1 LTKIFRVNM
10 ADQSVTE
17 EEAPSKWA
25 LLGGRGFTSR
35 VIMDEITPGCHPLG
49 PNNKLVMA
57 PGIVTGSAAAT
68 SGRVSVGAKS
78 PLTGGTKESNA
89 GTPVSQML
97 GRLRIKGV
105 IFENQ
110 PANGGWWLLQIGKDG
125 AELLPADDLAGK
137 STSEVNETL
146 FERYGNRIGVVCIGS
161 TGENLMSMA
170 GVCFNDTEGR
180 ASRFA
185 ARGGLG
191 AVMGSKGLKAIVV
204 DATGAPGV
212 EVKNRDVF
220 RAGERK
226 MLSALQTHDV
236 TKPGGAL
243 NTLGTEVLI
252 NVMNEA
258 GGLPTRNFRSGS
270 FEDANNLSGETL
282 ADIIR
287 ERGGMGKSTHA
298 CSPGC
303 VIECS
308 NIYPRADGSEFVSV
322 MEYESVWALGANLGV
337 NDMDEVA
344 EMIRLCNEF
353 GLDTIEAGV
362 TLGVAMEA
370 GIAQFGDGPAAIAL
384 LYDIDEATPTG
395 RILGNGATFT
405 GKAFGVTRVPTVKG
419 QGMPAYEPRVVKGLG
434 VTYATSPQGADHTA
448 GYSNAQEILGVGG
461 KVDPS
466 AVEGKAD
473 LSRTMQAATAFIDAH
488 GYCLFTAFA
497 MLDIS
502 SGMEGMVETVNGIL
516 GTDWTVDDVGRV
528 GMEILESERE
538 FNAAAGFTKADDRLP
553 EFMTYEPLPP
563 LNEVN
568 NIPDAVMDSVF
579 GE

>member
-1 LTKIFRVNM
+1 
-10 ADQSVTE
+10 
-17 EEAPSKWA
+17 
-25 LLGGRGFTSR
+25 
-35 VIMDEITPGCHPLG
+35 
-49 PNNKLVMA
+49 
-57 PGIVTGSAAAT
+57 
-68 SGRVSVGAKS
+68 
-78 PLTGGTKESNA
+78 
-89 GTPVSQML
+89 
-97 GRLRIKGV
+97 
-105 IFENQ
+105 
-110 PANGGWWLLQIGKDG
+110 
-125 AELLPADDLAGK
+125 
-137 STSEVNETL
+137 
-146 FERYGNRIGVVCIGS
+146 
-161 TGENLMSMA
+161 
-170 GVCFNDTEGR
+170 
-180 ASRFA
+180 
-185 ARGGLG
+185 
-191 AVMGSKGLKAIVV
+191 
-204 DATGAPGV
+204 
-212 EVKNRDVF
+212 
-220 RAGERK
+220 
-226 MLSALQTHDV
+226 
-236 TKPGGAL
+236 
-243 NTLGTEVLI
+243 
-252 NVMNEA
+252 
-258 GGLPTRNFRSGS
+258 
-270 FEDANNLSGETL
+270 
-282 ADIIR
+282 
-287 ERGGMGKSTHA
+287 
-298 CSPGC
+298 
-303 VIECS
+303 
-308 NIYPRADGSEFVSV
+308 
-322 MEYESVWALGANLGV
+322 
-337 NDMDEVA
+337 
-344 EMIRLCNEF
+344 
-353 GLDTIEAGV
+353 
-362 TLGVAMEA
+362 MEA

-384 LYDIDEATPTG
+384 LHDIDEATPTG

>member
-1 LTKIFRVNM
+1 MGN
-10 ADQSVTE
+10 QSVAE
-17 EEAPSKWA
+17 EEVPSKWE

-49 PNNKLVMA
+49 PNNKLIMA
-57 PGIVTGSAAAT
+57 PGVVTGSAAAT

-97 GRLRIKGV
+97 GRLRIKGI

-110 PANGGWWLLQIGKDG
+110 PENGGWWLLQVGKDK

-137 STSEVNETL
+137 STSEINETL
-146 FERYGNRIGVVCIGS
+146 FERYGKRIGIVCIGT

-170 GVCFNDTEGR
+170 GICFNDTEGR

-191 AVMGSKGLKAIVV
+191 AVMGSKGLKAIVI
-204 DATGAPGV
+204 DTTGAPGV
-212 EVKNRDVF
+212 EVKDREVF

-236 TKPGGAL
+236 TKPGGTL
-243 NTLGTEVLI
+243 NEYGTEALI

-270 FEDANNLSGETL
+270 FEEANNISGEML
-282 ADIIR
+282 AEIIR

-337 NDMDEVA
+337 SDMDEVA
-344 EMIRLCNEF
+344 EMIRLCNEY

-384 LYDIDEATPTG
+384 LHEIDEASPTG

-448 GYSNAQEILGVGG
+448 GYTNAQEILGVGG
-461 KVDPS
+461 KVDPVE
-466 AVEGKAD
+466 VEGKAD

-553 EFMTYEPLPP
+553 EFMTYEALPP
-563 LNEVN
+563 LDQVN

>member
-1 LTKIFRVNM
+1 LAKIFRVNM
-10 ADQSVTE
+10 ADQSVA
-17 EEAPSKWA
+17 EEAVTSKWE

-49 PNNKLVMA
+49 PNNKFIMA

-68 SGRVSVGAKS
+68 SGRVSIGGKS

-97 GRLRIKGV
+97 GRLRIKGIIV
-105 IFENQ
+105 ENQ
-110 PANGGWWLLQIGKDG
+110 PESGWWMLKIDKDG
-125 AELLPADDLAGK
+125 VETLPADDLQGR
-137 STSEVNETL
+137 STTETNQAM
-146 FERYGNRIGVVCIGS
+146 FERYGDQVGVVSIGT
-161 TGENLMSMA
+161 TGENTMAMA
-170 GVCFNDTEGR
+170 GVCFSDAEGR
-180 ASRFA
+180 ASRYA
-185 ARGGLG
+185 GRGGLG

-204 DATGAPGV
+204 DQTGAPGV
-212 EVKNRDVF
+212 EVKNREVF

-236 TKPGGAL
+236 TKPGGTL
-243 NTLGTEVLI
+243 NTFGTNALI

-270 FEDANNLSGETL
+270 FDGADNISGETL

-287 ERGGMGKSTHA
+287 ERGGMGKSTHS

-308 NIYPRADGSEFVSV
+308 NIYAKSDGSEHVSV

-337 NDMDEVA
+337 DDMDDVA
-344 EMIRLCNEF
+344 EMIRICNDI
-353 GLDTIEAGV
+353 GVDTIEAGV

-370 GIAQFGDGPAAIAL
+370 GVAQFGDGKAAISL
-384 LYDIDEATPTG
+384 LNEVDQATPTG

-405 GKAFGVTRVPTVKG
+405 GKAYGVTRVPAVKG

-448 GYSNAQEILGVGG
+448 GYTNAQEILGVGG
-461 KVDPS
+461 KLDPT
-466 AVEGKAD
+466 AVEGKGD

-497 MLDIS
+497 MLDIA
-502 SGMEGMVETVNGIL
+502 SGMEGMVETVNGVL
-516 GTDWTVDDVGRV
+516 GTNWTVDDVGRV

-538 FNAAAGFTKADDRLP
+538 FNAQAGFTKADDRLP
-553 EFMTYEPLPP
+553 EFMSNETLPP
-563 LNEVN
+563 LNEIN
-568 NIPDAVMDSVF
+568 NIPDTVMDSVF
-579 GE
+579 GS